1 MQAHVFLIFITY
13 LGRSVMQLKENEQE
27 VFIRKQP
34 GFKFHSTI
42 VMVYLFVLTYLQL
55 TIAGPD
61 SMNILMPALVG
72 KFGMN
77 PGQIMGSI
85 ASTRLIG
92 VVAAFILGT
101 MIMKFGFRKV
111 GIPSI
116 IISGICVAMTGRV
129 GTFSAV
135 VYIQIML
142 AILTPSLLIIQ
153 GGLVANWF
161 VRYKGRV
168 FGLVTIGAPLSA
180 ATFTPIGMKIY
191 QSVGFASFYM
201 GLGAI
206 VAVVGIIGFYAM
218 KEKPEDFGC
227 DPDGIPFTDEE
238 RAEFEALREENKKTD
253 WPFKRL
259 MKSKEFWCISL
270 AWGLIGGLMMAGI
283 MSQVIA
289 ILTGAGVSLDRSLGM
304 MSIACLAGMPL
315 SYVWGW
321 LDDKIGTPKTN
332 ALFTCT
338 SLFGAL
344 GFAYGT
350 ADNMAVLYIALFCI
364 ALGVG
369 GGPNLQPSI
378 IAYVFGRKEF
388 VNVFRYA
395 TIITAILQSVGM
407 TYLAVMNDK
416 FGSYSVA
423 FKTFIPISIL
433 CGLML
438 LSVKKS
444 YDPERLALQDHGD
457 SK

>member
-1 MQAHVFLIFITY
+1 MALTKQKQT
-13 LGRSVMQLKENEQE
+13 EE
-27 VFIRKQP
+27 VKKQP
-34 GFKFHSTI
+34 GFVFHSTI

-72 KFGMN
+72 KFGMD

-85 ASTRLIG
+85 AGTRLLGI
-92 VVAAFILGT
+92 VAAFILGT
-101 MIMKFGFRKV
+101 LIMKYGFKKI

-116 IISGICVAMTGRV
+116 IISGLCVAMTGRV
-129 GTFSAV
+129 ETFSSV
-135 VYIQIML
+135 VYLQIML

-180 ATFTPIGMKIY
+180 ATFTPIGMKIF
-191 QSVGFASFYM
+191 QNVGFTSFYT

-206 VAVVGIIGFYAM
+206 VFTAGVIGFYAM
-218 KEKPEDFGC
+218 KEKPEDFGY
-227 DPDGIPFTDEE
+227 DPDGIPFTQEE
-238 RAEFEALREENKKTD
+238 RAEFERLKQESKKTD
-253 WPFKRL
+253 WPFMRL
-259 MKSKEFWCISL
+259 VKSKEFWFISL

-289 ILTGAGVSLDRSLGM
+289 ILTGVGVSMDRALGM
-304 MSIACLAGMPL
+304 MSFACLAGMPL

-338 SLFGAL
+338 SLFGAI

-350 ADNMAVLYIALFCI
+350 ADNMFVLYAALFCI

-395 TIITAILQSVGM
+395 TIINAILSSVGM

-433 CGLML
+433 CAILL
-438 LSVKKS
+438 LSVKKT
-444 YDPERLALQDHGD
+444 YDPERIALQDHGE